1 MSKAYLIYEKSQDFT
16 VKGAYT
22 NLLQICTSRS
32 LTRAFV
38 EAYVTN
44 RIEDVANYCKN
55 HNNPNFIWTSCPE
68 FSDEVL
74 FNPDGFCY
82 VTIGD
87 NRTDSIVELY
97 SIMIKEVEVEDG

>member
-16 VKGAYT
+16 VKGTYT

-44 RIEDVANYCKN
+44 RIED
-55 HNNPNFIWTSCPE
+55 
-68 FSDEVL
+68 
-74 FNPDGFCY
+74 
-82 VTIGD
+82 
-87 NRTDSIVELY
+87 
-97 SIMIKEVEVEDG
+97 SIMIKEVEVVDG